1 MSNSNSENSNRNEEL
16 ENKHEAAGDFLKTL
30 ERGLMVIRSFQDS
43 PSLTIS
49 EAAVRSGLSRP
60 VTRRVLLTLE
70 NLGYATLKD
79 GRFSLTTKILSL
91 GYSYLSSHNIWE
103 IAQPYLEQLSKK
115 VDESSSL
122 SILDHTHVIY
132 VARVSVNKIM
142 NYSLG
147 VGTRLPAHATSPG
160 KLLLAYL
167 PEDKLDYYFE
177 QAELRAITEKTITSE
192 TQIREELKRI
202 RENGWALSHDQLELG
217 LISIAAP
224 VRDIRGKIVA
234 AVNCPTHSGRVDI
247 HKVMNE
253 YLPLVLETAEQI
265 SNNIEFEIIQ

>member
-1 MSNSNSENSNRNEEL
+1 MSNENSENSNKLADEFKESG
-16 ENKHEAAGDFLKTL
+16 EFLKTL
-30 ERGLMVIRSFQDS
+30 ERGLMVITAFQGS

-70 NLGYATLKD
+70 NLGYASLKD
-79 GRFSLTTKILSL
+79 GKFSLTTKILSL

-122 SILDHTHVIY
+122 SILDTTHVVY

-142 NYSLG
+142 KYSLE
-147 VGTRLPAHATSPG
+147 VGTRLPAYATSPG

-167 PEDKLDYYFE
+167 PETKLDQYFK
-177 QAELRAITEKTITSE
+177 QAELKAYTEKTNTSE
-192 TQIREELKRI
+192 AEIREELKKI

-224 VRDIRGKIVA
+224 VRDIRGEVVA
-234 AVNCPTHSGRVDI
+234 AVNCPTHAGRVDI
-247 HKVMNE
+247 NTVINE
-253 YLPLVLETAEQI
+253 YLPVVLETAEKI